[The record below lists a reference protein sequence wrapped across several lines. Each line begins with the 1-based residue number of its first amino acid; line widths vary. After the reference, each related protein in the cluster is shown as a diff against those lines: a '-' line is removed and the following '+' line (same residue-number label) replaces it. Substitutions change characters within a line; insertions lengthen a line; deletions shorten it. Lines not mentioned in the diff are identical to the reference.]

1 MQFQPHEYQ
10 AYAIKRVEG
19 QPNIGLFLEMG
30 LGKTIITLTA
40 VAHLLDDFA
49 VGKVLVVAPKQV
61 ALTVWTQEA
70 AKWSHTK
77 HLRVSVMCGGS
88 AADRRAA
95 LRAKADIYVI
105 NRENLAW
112 LVDEVESRWP
122 FDMVVLDELSSF
134 KSRSS
139 GRWKALRRVRRQIK
153 RLVGLTGTPAPN
165 GLLDLW
171 AQVYLLDEGAA
182 LGRTL
187 TAYRDRYFT
196 PGARKGYI
204 VYDWKPLPLAE
215 EAIYERLEGLCL
227 SMKSVD
233 HLTMPERIDNV
244 IPVQLPGEALR
255 QYRELEREYL
265 LRLGDIDIIGDS
277 AAVVTGKLLQ
287 VAGGAI
293 YDDSGEWH
301 ELHQAKLDALETVL
315 EAANG
320 KPVLCYYGYRHE
332 LNRIKSRFPQAEV
345 LSTADQVRRWNAGEI
360 PLLLAHPASAG
371 HGLNLQSGGSTM
383 VWFGLT
389 WSLEQ
394 YQQANARLYRQ
405 GQKETVVI
413 HHLVAAGTV
422 DERVM
427 RVLQGKASLQDE
439 LMDAVKAVMG

>member
-1 MQFQPHEYQ
+1 M
-10 AYAIKRVEG
+10 
-19 QPNIGLFLEMG
+19 
-30 LGKTIITLTA
+30 TA

-61 ALTVWTQEA
+61 ALSVWAQEA
-70 AKWSHTK
+70 AKWNHTK

-112 LVDEVESRWP
+112 LVDEVEGRWP
-122 FDMVVLDELSSF
+122 FDMVVLDELLSF

-171 AQVYLLDEGAA
+171 AQVYLLDEGKA

-196 PGARKGYI
+196 PGARKGYV
-204 VYDWKPLPLAE
+204 VYDWRPLPLAE

-233 HLTMPERIDNV
+233 HLTMPERIDNI

-255 QYRELEREYL
+255 QYRELEKEYL
-265 LRLGDIDIIGDS
+265 LQLGDIDIIGDS

-332 LNRIKSRFPQAEV
+332 LNRIKGRFPQAEV
-345 LSTADQVRRWNAGEI
+345 LRTADQVRRWNAGEI

-405 GQKETVVI
+405 GQKDTVVI
-413 HHLVAAGTV
+413 HHLVATGTV

-427 RVLQGKASLQDE
+427 RVLQGKATLQEE
-439 LMDAVKAVMG
+439 LMDAVKAVVV